1 MTPLRQRFIDD
12 MRLRNLSPRT
22 IEAYVH
28 GVAKFAK
35 HFGQS
40 PDQLGTEHI
49 RQFQLHLIE
58 QKASWSQFN
67 QAVCALKLFFKV
79 TLQRPHVIEHL
90 PFAKRPRV
98 LPDVLSRNEV
108 AQFLAAALPGRD
120 RTILETMYSCGLR
133 LRELL
138 GLRVEDIDSQRMV
151 LHVHHAKGKK
161 ERLVPLS
168 PRLLAALRAYW
179 QEYQP
184 DNWLFPGKKPGTA
197 LSDCTVQQISKRTAR
212 RAGLKKRIHPHTLR
226 HSFATH
232 LLEAGVDLLSVQ
244 TLLGHSHFY
253 TTAKYLHISQR
264 RLQDLPQLLE
274 GLVPPPTPP
283 TMEGQS

>member
-35 HFGQS
+35 HFRQS
-40 PDQLGTEHI
+40 PDQLGPEQI
-49 RQFQLHLIE
+49 RQFQLHLIG

-67 QAVCALKLFFKV
+67 QAVCALRFFFRI
-79 TLQRPHVIEHL
+79 TLGRPYVIKHL
-90 PFAKRPRV
+90 PFAKRPRLLPEV
-98 LPDVLSRNEV
+98 LTRDEV

-120 RTILETMYSCGLR
+120 RTLLETDYSCGLR

-138 GLRVEDIDSQRMV
+138 GLQVTDIDSQRMV
-151 LHVHHAKGKK
+151 LHVRHAKGRKD
-161 ERLVPLS
+161 RLVPIS

-184 DNWLFPGKKPGTA
+184 ATWLFPGNKPGTA
-197 LSDCTVQQISKRTAR
+197 LTDGTVQRIAKRTAL
-212 RAGLKKRIHPHTLR
+212 RAGLTKRIHPHTLR

-232 LLEAGVDLLSVQ
+232 LLEAGVDLLTVQ

-264 RLQDLPQLLE
+264 RLQGLPQLLE
-274 GLVPPPTPP
+274 GLVPPPP
-283 TMEGQS
+283 TTEGQS